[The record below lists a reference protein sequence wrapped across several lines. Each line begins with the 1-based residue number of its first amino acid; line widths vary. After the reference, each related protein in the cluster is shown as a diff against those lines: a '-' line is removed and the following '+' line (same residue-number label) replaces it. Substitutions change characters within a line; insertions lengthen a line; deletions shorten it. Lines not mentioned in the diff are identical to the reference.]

1 MIREKN
7 QKRFLAACALFTLGV
22 LVAAPLIG
30 IENISPG
37 AVLSRARGGAD
48 FQLFWQLRFPRVL
61 IALLAGAGLALSG
74 MAFQALFRNP
84 MATPFTLGVSSGASL
99 GAALYVTAGLSFSL
113 LGVSGISLAAFAGS
127 ILAIAFVYGFTRM
140 SRSFSTGTMLLAG
153 IAASFFFSS
162 VILFLQYVS
171 DFTQSFLILRWL
183 MGGLG
188 VVGYR
193 SVFDVL
199 PFVVSGGAITVA
211 LTHELNLLVSGE
223 EIAVSRGVNV
233 VRVRQMVFFAAS
245 LMVGGIVAVAGPI
258 GFVGMM
264 IPHICRLIVGPDHR
278 RLIPATLL
286 LGGSFLALCDTVART
301 LIAPAEI
308 PVGVITGLLGGPFFV
323 WLLLRHRED
332 GLLF

>member
-7 QKRFLAACALFTLGV
+7 KRVFLTGCALLTLGI
-22 LVAAPLIG
+22 LVITPLIG
-30 IENISPG
+30 IETISPT
-37 AVLSRARGGAD
+37 AVLDPVRGGSD

-61 IALLAGAGLALSG
+61 IAMLAGAGLAVSG
-74 MAFQALFRNP
+74 MAYQALFRNP

-99 GAALYVTAGLSFSL
+99 GAALYVSAGLSFSL

-127 ILAIAFVYGFTRM
+127 ILSILFVYGFTRV
-140 SRSFSTGTMLLAG
+140 SRGFSTTTMLLAG

-193 SVFDVL
+193 SVLDVL
-199 PFVVSGGAITVA
+199 PFVLSGGAITVA

-233 VRVRQMVFFAAS
+233 VRVRKLIFFATS
-245 LMVGGIVAVAGPI
+245 LMVGGIVAITGPI

-264 IPHICRLIVGPDHR
+264 VPHICRLILGPDHR
-278 RLIPATLL
+278 QLIPATLL
-286 LGGSFLALCDTVART
+286 LGGAFLAICDTLART

-332 GLLF
+332 RLVF

>member
-7 QKRFLAACALFTLGV
+7 KRVFLSGCALLTLGI
-22 LVAAPLIG
+22 LVITPLIG
-30 IENISPG
+30 IETISPT
-37 AVLSRARGGAD
+37 AVLDPVRGGSD

-61 IALLAGAGLALSG
+61 IAMLAGAGLAVSG
-74 MAFQALFRNP
+74 MAYQALFRNP

-99 GAALYVTAGLSFSL
+99 GAALYVSAGLSFSL

-127 ILAIAFVYGFTRM
+127 ILSILFVYGFTRV
-140 SRSFSTGTMLLAG
+140 SRGFSTTTMLLAG

-193 SVFDVL
+193 SVLDVL
-199 PFVVSGGAITVA
+199 PFVLSGGAITVA

-223 EIAVSRGVNV
+223 EIAVSRGVNA
-233 VRVRQMVFFAAS
+233 VRVRKLIFFATS
-245 LMVGGIVAVAGPI
+245 LMVGGIVAITGPI

-264 IPHICRLIVGPDHR
+264 VPHICRLILGPDHR
-278 RLIPATLL
+278 QLIPATLL
-286 LGGSFLALCDTVART
+286 LGGAFLAICDTLART

-332 GLLF
+332 RLVF

>member
-7 QKRFLAACALFTLGV
+7 KRVFLTGCALLTLGI
-22 LVAAPLIG
+22 LVITPLIG
-30 IENISPG
+30 IETISPT
-37 AVLSRARGGAD
+37 AVLDPVRGGSD

-61 IALLAGAGLALSG
+61 IAMLAGAGLAVSG
-74 MAFQALFRNP
+74 MAYQALFRNP

-99 GAALYVTAGLSFSL
+99 GAALYVSAGLSFSL

-127 ILAIAFVYGFTRM
+127 ILSILFVYGFTRV
-140 SRSFSTGTMLLAG
+140 SRGFSTTTMLLAG

-193 SVFDVL
+193 SVLDVL
-199 PFVVSGGAITVA
+199 PFVLSGGAITVA

-223 EIAVSRGVNV
+223 EIAVSRGVNA
-233 VRVRQMVFFAAS
+233 VRVRKLIFFATS
-245 LMVGGIVAVAGPI
+245 LMVGGIVAITGPI

-264 IPHICRLIVGPDHR
+264 VPHICRLILGPDHR
-278 RLIPATLL
+278 QLIPATLL
-286 LGGSFLALCDTVART
+286 LGGAFLAICDTVART

-323 WLLLRHRED
+323 WLLLRHREG
-332 GLLF
+332 GLIF